1 MQVRPGSGQLSRCL
15 VAVWCAPW
23 SPAGP
28 SKPLDSRG
36 VLLFMGALLAWLPVE
51 ANRWILVVSGCG
63 LVCSLVAG
71 GAQ

>member
-1 MQVRPGSGQLSRCL
+1 MKVRPGCGQLSRYL
-15 VAVWCAPW
+15 AAVWCALW
-23 SPAGP
+23 SPAGA

-36 VLLFMGALLAWLPVE
+36 VLLFMGALLAWLLVE

-63 LVCSLVAG
+63 LVCSVVAG